1 MVYTHLSRR
10 TCSAVLL
17 AALFLS
23 VLFAA
28 IPAWS
33 AQRVLLGNKS
43 GMGLASS
50 GDPEFAASYRELQAV
65 AASKGTVDIIVGLRV
80 PFAPE
85 GHLDVSVQAQQRSEI
100 AAAQDT
106 LLAALPNIKSK
117 SASYKRFQ
125 FIPFI
130 AMHVTAAELDALSR
144 SAEVTHLQEDQLMA
158 PALTESLPLIGQNVS
173 TGAYGGYSGK
183 GQVVAILDTG
193 VDKTH
198 PDFVGRVVSEACYS
212 TASVAYTASSL
223 CPGGAMQSITVDSA
237 RPYLS
242 GVCPAGQCDHGTQV
256 ASIAAGSRGV
266 ARDAGIIAIQV
277 FSRFDS
283 ASQCTKSGGPTVES
297 CALSVESDQILGLE
311 RVNALRDSFSIAAVN
326 MSLGGGEYKSPSD
339 CDAKKSAVKAIIDT
353 LRSNGIATVA
363 ASGNGHYIDG
373 MNAPACISS
382 AVSVGATRDAA
393 TLSYSVDSV
402 PDYSNSV
409 WFLDLLAPGSTI
421 ISAIPGGG
429 NSLPANSTG
438 TSMAAPHVAGAW
450 AVLKQK
456 APSATVVQ
464 VKLKLISTGV
474 LVVDP
479 RNNVAI
485 RRIKLDSAV
494 AALSLGPTGRLNDT
508 GQTLCDN
515 GANVLVACSAANT
528 GNASAM
534 PGQDGRFGRDVASP
548 AKIGG
553 GAAGFDF
560 TRICWNGDAQGTG
573 TCTGTLVANGTGTAT
588 ATPTTDWACTKDN
601 VTNLIWS
608 MQTQSASWDAATA
621 LTYPEAG
628 HNTPARCGYSS
639 RWRMPTRRELLSITD
654 LGKYNPVIDVGYFPG
669 TDTIYWTGDNSVTYP
684 IYAWAVF
691 FESSGGVN
699 GWLKTDA
706 LGVRLVRSGQ

>member
-1 MVYTHLSRR
+1 MVYTHLSSRACAASFL
-10 TCSAVLL
+10 T
-17 AALFLS
+17 ALFLS

-28 IPAWS
+28 GPVWS
-33 AQRVLLGNKS
+33 AQRALLGNKS
-43 GMGLASS
+43 GIALASS
-50 GDPEFAASYRELQAV
+50 GDPGFAASYRALQAV

-130 AMHVTAAELDALSR
+130 AMQVTAAELDALSR

-212 TASVAYTASSL
+212 TTSVAYTASSL

-242 GVCPAGQCDHGTQV
+242 GVCPAGKCDHGTQV

-277 FSRFDS
+277 FSRFNS
-283 ASQCTKSGGPTVES
+283 ATRCTKSGGPTVES
-297 CALSVESDQILGLE
+297 CALSVQSDQILGLE

-326 MSLGGGEYKSPSD
+326 MSLGSGEYKSPSD
-339 CDAKKSAVKAIIDT
+339 CDAKNSAVKAIIDT

-363 ASGNGHYIDG
+363 ASGNDHCIDG
-373 MNAPACISS
+373 MNAPGCISS

-393 TLSYSVDSV
+393 TLIYSVDSV

-429 NSLPANSTG
+429 NSLPADSTG
-438 TSMAAPHVAGAW
+438 TSLAAPHVAGAW
-450 AVLKQK
+450 GVLKQK
-456 APSATVVQ
+456 APSATVDQ

-479 RNNVAI
+479 RNNVTT
-485 RRIKLDSAV
+485 RRIQLDSAV

-515 GANVLVACSAANT
+515 GANVLVACSNANT

-534 PGQDGRFGRDVASP
+534 PGQDGRFGRDAASP
-548 AKIGG
+548 VKVGG

-560 TRICWNGDAQGTG
+560 TRICWNGDAQGSG
-573 TCTGTLVANGTGTAT
+573 TCTGTLVRNDTGAASGTPA
-588 ATPTTDWACTKDN
+588 TDWACTKDN
-601 VTNLIWS
+601 VTNLVWS
-608 MQTQSASWDAATA
+608 LQSQSATWNAATGS
-621 LTYPEAG
+621 TYPNEG
-628 HNTPARCGYSS
+628 HNTPARCGFSNG
-639 RWRMPTRRELLSITD
+639 WRMPTRRELRSIVNLD
-654 LGKYNPVIDVGYFPG
+654 GSNPTVDGTYFPG
-669 TDTIYWTGDNSVTYP
+669 TQSTYFWTSDTFAADPVR
-684 IYAWAVF
+684 AWIVYF
-691 FESSGGVN
+691 YSGLAGNVD
-699 GWLKTDA
+699 KTFSDY
-706 LGVRLVRSGQ
+706 VRLVRSGQ